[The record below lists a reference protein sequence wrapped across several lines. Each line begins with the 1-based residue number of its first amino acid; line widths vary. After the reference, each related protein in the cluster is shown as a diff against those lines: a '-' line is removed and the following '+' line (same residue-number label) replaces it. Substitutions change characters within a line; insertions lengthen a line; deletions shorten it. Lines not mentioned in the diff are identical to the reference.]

1 MKQESTLEK
10 RARGKKIT
18 ESRLTIWLKDRL
30 YPMLMLLTRTKVKC
44 RVETVNDCQILEKKP
59 IIFAA
64 NHSAFTDT
72 PIMLQITKRSYI
84 LAGKQNLD
92 FLDWLFFTLNGVIW
106 VDRGDKAEMAASKET
121 LLEYLRKGQSILW
134 FPEGT
139 WNLTDNQLV
148 MPMRW
153 GIIDVARQADA
164 QIIPVVLDYNKES
177 NLCKV
182 KFGTPMA
189 GETLRDNRD
198 AICSLR
204 DTLATMIWE
213 FMNRQPMLC
222 RRDIDTN
229 RLKAERYSVLA
240 EYPPLDWEYE
250 QTFIYRPYTT
260 PEEVFAHLEIEF
272 INQLPRTRADK
283 IDYLLLEKMRCS
295 KG

>member
-10 RARGKKIT
+10 RVRGKKIT
-18 ESRLTIWLKDRL
+18 ESRLTICLKDL
-30 YPMLMLLTRTKVKC
+30 LHPMLILLTRTKVKC
-44 RVETVNDCQILEKKP
+44 KVETVNSYQPLEKKP
-59 IIFAA
+59 IIYAV

-72 PIMLQITKRSYI
+72 PIMLQATKRSYI

-106 VDRGDKAEMAASKET
+106 VDRGDKAEMAASKEA
-121 LLEYLRKGQSILW
+121 LLEYLRKGQSLLW

-148 MPMRW
+148 MPVRW
-153 GIIDVARQADA
+153 GIIDIARQADA
-164 QIIPVVLDYNKES
+164 QIIPVALDYDREAD
-177 NLCKV
+177 LCKV

-189 GETLRDNRD
+189 GETLQDNRD

-204 DTLATMIWE
+204 DTLASMIWE
-213 FMNRQPMLC
+213 FVSQQPMLC
-222 RRDIDTN
+222 RRDIDAN

-250 QTFIYRPYTT
+250 QSFIYRPYTS
-260 PEEVFAHLEIEF
+260 PEEVFAHL
-272 INQLPRTRADK
+272 K
-283 IDYLLLEKMRCS
+283 YLIPCRENAFLFR
-295 KG
+295 